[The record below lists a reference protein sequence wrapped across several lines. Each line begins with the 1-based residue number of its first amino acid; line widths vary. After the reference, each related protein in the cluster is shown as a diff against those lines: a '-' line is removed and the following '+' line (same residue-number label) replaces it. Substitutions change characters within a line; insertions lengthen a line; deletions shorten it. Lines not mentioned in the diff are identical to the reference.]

1 MSEPVL
7 ELDGVEVRYGSVAA
21 VRDVRLRVDE
31 GEIVG
36 LIGPNGAGKSTT
48 LNAIM
53 GVVPPSAGEIRLR
66 GLSLRRK
73 SSEAIAHAGVALVP
87 EGRRIFSGFTVD
99 ENLRLGLAGRRLGLA
114 GRRRNGGGDPLE
126 AAYGLFPVLK
136 EFRRRNAGH
145 LSGGQQQQ
153 LAIGR
158 ALVAEPDVLLLDEPS
173 LGLAP
178 LAVDSVF
185 EALRGIRERGV
196 TILLVEQ
203 RALHTVALAD
213 RTHVLVGG
221 ELRLT
226 LSPADAHDTD
236 KIVAAYLSS

>member
-1 MSEPVL
+1 MADPVL
-7 ELDGVEVRYGSVAA
+7 ELEGLEVRYGSVAA
-21 VRDVRLRVDE
+21 VRDVALHVE
-31 GEIVG
+31 PGEIVG

-48 LNAIM
+48 LHAIM
-53 GVVPPSAGEIRLR
+53 GVVPPYGGEIRLR
-66 GLSLRRK
+66 GRSLRRRAP
-73 SSEAIAHAGVALVP
+73 EAIAREGMALVP
-87 EGRRIFSGFTVD
+87 EGRRIFADFSVE
-99 ENLRLGLAGRRLGLA
+99 ENLRLGLAGRSKRDGGDALEHAYDLFPILRQY
-114 GRRRNGGGDPLE
+114 RRRP
-126 AAYGLFPVLK
+126 
-136 EFRRRNAGH
+136 AGV

-158 ALVAEPDVLLLDEPS
+158 ALVADPEVLLLDEPS

-196 TILLVEQ
+196 AILLVEQ

-226 LSPADAHDTD
+226 LSPADASDPD
-236 KIVAAYLSS
+236 KIVSAYLAS

>member
-1 MSEPVL
+1 MPEPVL
-7 ELDGVEVRYGSVAA
+7 ELDRVDVRYGSVAA
-21 VRDVRLRVDE
+21 VRDVRLRVHE

-48 LNAIM
+48 LHAIM

-66 GLSLRRK
+66 GRSLRRK
-73 SSEAIAHAGVALVP
+73 SSESIAHAGVALVP
-87 EGRRIFSGFTVD
+87 EGRRIFYGFTVE
-99 ENLRLGLAGRRLGLA
+99 ENLRLGLAA
-114 GRRRNGGGDPLE
+114 RRRNGRDDPLE
-126 AAYGLFPVLK
+126 VAYDLFPVLR

-226 LSPADAHDTD
+226 LTPADAHDTD

>member
-1 MSEPVL
+1 MAEPAVEL
-7 ELDGVEVRYGSVAA
+7 ESLEVRYGAVAA
-21 VRDVRLRVDE
+21 VRGLSLRVDE
-31 GEIVG
+31 GEIVA

-53 GVVPPSAGEIRLR
+53 GVVPAHGGEIRLR
-66 GLSLRRK
+66 GRSIRKRSPESIARR
-73 SSEAIAHAGVALVP
+73 GLALVP
-87 EGRRIFSGFTVD
+87 EGRRIFAEFTVE
-99 ENLRLGLAGRRLGLA
+99 ENLRLGLASARK
-114 GRRRNGGGDPLE
+114 RNGGDLL
-126 AAYGLFPVLK
+126 ARAYALFPVLR
-136 EFRRRNAGH
+136 EFRRRPAGV

-158 ALVAEPDVLLLDEPS
+158 ALVAHPDVLLLDEPS

-185 EALRGIRERGV
+185 EALRGIREHGV

-203 RALHTVALAD
+203 RALHAVALAD

-221 ELRLT
+221 ELRMTLT
-226 LSPADAHDTD
+226 PADAGDTD
-236 KIVAAYLSS
+236 KIVSAYLSS

>member
-1 MSEPVL
+1 MADPAL
-7 ELDGVEVRYGSVAA
+7 ELDGLEVRYGSVPA
-21 VRDVRLRVDE
+21 VRGLTLRLDE

-48 LNAIM
+48 LHAIM
-53 GVVPPSAGEIRLR
+53 GAIPTHAGEIRLQGR
-66 GLSLRRK
+66 SIRRR
-73 SSEAIAHAGVALVP
+73 SPEAIARAGVALVP
-87 EGRRIFSGFTVD
+87 EGRRIFSEFTVE
-99 ENLRLGLAGRRLGLA
+99 ENLKLGLAA
-114 GRRRNGGGDPLE
+114 GRGTRSGGLIF
-126 AAYGLFPVLK
+126 AYDLFPMLK
-136 EFRRRNAGH
+136 EYRRRQAGV

-158 ALVAEPDVLLLDEPS
+158 ALVAEPEVLLLDEPS

-185 EALRGIRERGV
+185 EALRGIREQGV

-236 KIVAAYLSS
+236 KIVSAYLAS